1 MITTASGCKY
11 LIFALGNEEFGL
23 PIQRV
28 KEIIGMLTITRVPKT
43 LGFVKGVIN
52 LRGKIIPVMDLR
64 LKFGLDEKQYDER
77 TCLIVVEIAGYS
89 KLIALAVDSV
99 SEVLSIQSAEIEAPP
114 DFASQGES
122 GFLRGMG
129 KVKDRVLLLL
139 DVDGVINN
147 QDLVNLK
154 KNIDIGG
161 EIHVQQTEA

>member
-1 MITTASGCKY
+1 MTTKASGGKY

-23 PIQRV
+23 PIQKV

-43 LGFVKGVIN
+43 SGFIKGVIN

-77 TCLIVVEIAGYS
+77 TCLIVVEISDAA

-99 SEVLSIQSAEIEAPP
+99 SEVLSIQNAEIEVPP
-114 DFASQGES
+114 DLASQGDS
-122 GFLRGMG
+122 AFLRGMG

-161 EIHVQQTEA
+161 EINVQQA